1 MDECE
6 ALCDLLGI
14 MISGQMQCFGTISS
28 LKKNYGDG
36 YRLVIK
42 SKHTDQIEQVN
53 KNIEDFVRLHLPTA
67 VLEGLFILHFRVG
80 FEINFFIICR

>member
-6 ALCDLLGI
+6 ELCDLLGI
-14 MISGQMQCFGTISS
+14 MISGQMQCFGSISS

-42 SKHTDQIEQVN
+42 SKHADQIERVN
-53 KNIEDFVRLHLPTA
+53 RNIQEFVSHHFPTA
-67 VLEGLFILHFRVG
+67 VLEG
-80 FEINFFIICR
+80 